1 MKIREIFDGNKI
13 NWEKVEKLSEFKILS
28 TTPQSSIWHK
38 EGDVLTHTKLV
49 VDKMYEYF
57 INNNLPL
64 DNDYYYL
71 IMTAALCHDLGKANT
86 TKWDD
91 TKNDYSTKRHG
102 AESAVIT
109 RKLFYDED
117 VDVRENLVYM
127 VRYHMTL
134 HHIFDNEDETLV
146 RKKIASM
153 SYGRVPLKDMIIL
166 NICDSRGSI
175 NDYED
180 EEFLKNKEN
189 RLIETANNLGC
200 YTNPMELYGKHV
212 AYFLDIK
219 DKFSKEEEFKVYIMI
234 GIPGSGKDTYIKT
247 NLSTLPVIC
256 RDDIRTEIGLKGDKP
271 MGNKKQ
277 ESYVT
282 EIFEERMK
290 KYTLENQ
297 SFVINNTNVKKSY
310 RDDYR
315 SKILTLRP
323 NAKFIY
329 VYVEAPSIKVNKER
343 RKGQMPL
350 EVIDRML
357 NQLEFP
363 YSTEYN
369 ELIISKQIE
378 K

>member
-1 MKIREIFDGNKI
+1 MKIKDIFIDNKI
-13 NWEKVEKLSEFKILS
+13 NWEKVDSIPEFKKLIK
-28 TTPQSSIWHK
+28 TPQSSIWHK
-38 EGDVLTHTKLV
+38 EGNVMIHTKLV

-57 INNNLPL
+57 IDNKIPL
-64 DNDYYYL
+64 GDDYYFL
-71 IMTAALCHDLGKANT
+71 MMTAALCHDLGKANT

-91 TKNDYSTKRHG
+91 VKNDYSTKRHG

-117 VDVRENLVYM
+117 VNIREDLVYM

-134 HHIFDNEDETLV
+134 HHIFDNEDETLI
-146 RKKIASM
+146 RKKFASM

-166 NICDSRGSI
+166 NICDSKGSI

-180 EEFLKNKEN
+180 ENFLKEKEK
-189 RLIETANNLGC
+189 RLIETSKMFDC
-200 YTNPMELYGKHV
+200 YTKPMELYGKHV
-212 AYFLDIK
+212 SYFLDIK
-219 DKFSKEEEFKVYIMI
+219 DKFSNEEEFNVYVMI
-234 GIPGSGKDTYIKT
+234 GIPGSGKDTYINN
-247 NLSTLPVIC
+247 NLSGLPVIC

-277 ESYVT
+277 ESQVT

-290 KYTLENQ
+290 KYALENT

-315 SKILTLRP
+315 SKILSIRP

-329 VYVEAPSIKVNKER
+329 IYVEAPSIEVNKER

-357 NQLEFP
+357 SQLEFP
-363 YSTEYN
+363 YQTEYN
-369 ELIISKQIE
+369 LLIISKQD
-378 K
+378 